1 MSKRS
6 LTITWDKP
14 KGRIS
19 EGRMSGR
26 EYLEAVIAGKFPNS
40 PISHLMGFKLV
51 EIGAGSVVV
60 ECTPGEQHYNLVG
73 NGTHGGFA
81 CTLLDTAM
89 GGAVQASLPAG
100 FAATTLEIKVNMVRP
115 ITIESGT
122 LRIEGRVVH
131 PGRRVATS
139 EGRILDAEGKLYAHG
154 TTTMMVF
161 ALEGGPGNV

>member
-6 LTITWDKP
+6 LTISWDKP

-26 EYLEAVIAGKFPNS
+26 QYLEAVMAGKFPNS

-51 EIGAGSVVV
+51 EIGDGSVVV

-89 GGAVQASLPAG
+89 GAAVQASLPAG
-100 FAATTLEIKVNMVRP
+100 FAATTLELKVNMVRP
-115 ITIESGT
+115 ITIESGR

-131 PGRRVATS
+131 PGRKVATS
-139 EGRILDAEGKLYAHG
+139 EGKILDASGKLYAHG

-161 ALEGGPGNV
+161 ALEDK